1 RLCDDSTR
9 ATSITLLPATL
20 TSCVSKPTKLKTRV
34 ASGAVSR
41 LYLPLESVVVPTV
54 VPLTMILTPG
64 MGEPSAADV
73 TCPVTMNCC
82 NRLGVSKPVAND
94 TFHAKIRASNVIL
107 WVECFM
113 VRNFFAA
120 GLEKGNM
127 YDLLKVDSFL
137 SKIQT
142 REEDFF

>member
-1 RLCDDSTR
+1 
-9 ATSITLLPATL
+9 
-20 TSCVSKPTKLKTRV
+20 
-34 ASGAVSR
+34 
-41 LYLPLESVVVPTV
+41 VPTV

-142 REEDFF
+142 REEDFFKRQLCTIALLCTGFMLHDQWSGASVRFLQKIYYMYGIYE